1 MDRDNHPLYNWLSEV
16 RRDFHMHPELGLKEF
31 RTTAKIKEILGEMGV
46 KIQELTGV
54 ETGAVGIIEGQP
66 GDKTLALRA
75 DIDALP
81 MAELNDVPY
90 KSTSDGIMH
99 SCGHDGHATV
109 MLGVAKNVMESG
121 LVNRIKGSL
130 KLIFQPAEEIPAGAR
145 LMIDGGVLENP
156 HVDRIMA
163 CHMNS
168 DMPVGQV
175 GFFKRVSHA
184 SADMFKMTIQGKGAH
199 GAYPQAGVDPI
210 VAGAGFINSIQSIV
224 SRNIDPVNA
233 AVVTIGQFQAGTA
246 PNIIPDNALLS
257 GTVRTFNNKDRDT
270 IIRRL
275 EMIAKSLEQSHEVEV
290 DFQYLDGVP
299 VGLVDQH
306 VTNDLYTAAQKVLGE
321 ENVDWLEPKMGGEDF
336 ALFSQLVPA
345 TFMRL
350 GCQNE
355 EKNIIHNG
363 HSPYFD
369 MDEASLTV
377 GVEVFTEA
385 IRSYLC

>member
-1 MDRDNHPLYNWLSEV
+1 MDRSSHPLYDWLREV
-16 RRDFHMHPELGLKEF
+16 RRDFHMNPELGLKEF
-31 RTTAKIKEILGEMGV
+31 RTTAKIKEILNELGI

-54 ETGAVGIIEGQP
+54 ETGAVGVIEGQP
-66 GDKTLALRA
+66 GGKTLALRA

-81 MAELNDVPY
+81 MAELNNVPY
-90 KSTSDGIMH
+90 KSTVDGIMH
-99 SCGHDGHATV
+99 SCGHDGHAAV
-109 MLGVAKNVMESG
+109 MLGVAKTVMESG
-121 LVNRIKGSL
+121 MANRIKGSL

-145 LMIDGGVLENP
+145 LMIDGGVLDTPRVN
-156 HVDRIMA
+156 RIMA

-184 SADMFKMTIQGKGAH
+184 SADMFKMTLRGKGVH
-199 GAYPQAGVDPI
+199 GAYPHAGIDPI
-210 VAGAGFINSIQSIV
+210 VAGAGFINSVQTVV

-233 AVVTIGQFQAGTA
+233 AVVSIGEFQAGTA
-246 PNIIPDNALLS
+246 PNIIPDTARLS
-257 GTVRTFNNKDRDT
+257 GTVRTFNNEDRDT

-275 EMIAKSLEQSHEVEV
+275 EMIAKSLEESHEVSV
-290 DFQYLDGVP
+290 DFQYIDGVP
-299 VGLVDQH
+299 VGLVNPE
-306 VTNDLYTAAQKVLGE
+306 VTAHLHAAAQKVLGE
-321 ENVDWLEPKMGGEDF
+321 ENVQWLEPKMGGEDF

-350 GCQNE
+350 GCRNE
-355 EKNIIHNG
+355 DKGIIYKG

-377 GVEVFTEA
+377 GVDIFTEA
-385 IRSYLC
+385 IESYLC